1 MGKGKPKSKG
11 TKLQLGEFLG
21 DNAGN
26 TVNIGGKTVEMP
38 SAPKAATLEI
48 DITKVPNQNLVHSPL
63 GNFFNWSISATD
75 SSGLGLGIDKRFFA
89 FCSCWSLVSRKIIN
103 FSPEVVG
110 HVMMT

>member
-48 DITKVPNQNLVHSPL
+48 DITKV
-63 GNFFNWSISATD
+63 I
-75 SSGLGLGIDKRFFA
+75 K
-89 FCSCWSLVSRKIIN
+89 CW
-103 FSPEVVG
+103 
-110 HVMMT
+110 

>member
-48 DITKVPNQNLVHSPL
+48 DITKVLNVFRNISQETNYNQLLVDDVHFRWL
-63 GNFFNWSISATD
+63 
-75 SSGLGLGIDKRFFA
+75 
-89 FCSCWSLVSRKIIN
+89 IITL
-103 FSPEVVG
+103 S
-110 HVMMT
+110 

>member
-48 DITKVPNQNLVHSPL
+48 DITKVPNRTHIFETISQFYNQQLVEKC
-63 GNFFNWSISATD
+63 
-75 SSGLGLGIDKRFFA
+75 ID
-89 FCSCWSLVSRKIIN
+89 
-103 FSPEVVG
+103 
-110 HVMMT
+110 

>member
-48 DITKVPNQNLVHSPL
+48 DITKVRTVVLFSKYPPYRN
-63 GNFFNWSISATD
+63 NWSQHYRD
-75 SSGLGLGIDKRFFA
+75 MNFLSS
-89 FCSCWSLVSRKIIN
+89 
-103 FSPEVVG
+103 
-110 HVMMT
+110 

>member
-1 MGKGKPKSKG
+1 MYSFLVTKTESLTIFCLKKSFLDCPNSSRREMGKGKPKSKG

-48 DITKVPNQNLVHSPL
+48 DITKVPNRTLVH
-63 GNFFNWSISATD
+63 F
-75 SSGLGLGIDKRFFA
+75 
-89 FCSCWSLVSRKIIN
+89 
-103 FSPEVVG
+103 
-110 HVMMT
+110 

>member
-48 DITKVPNQNLVHSPL
+48 DITKLPPNPPFTAVVSNLPYDIEERQVWD
-63 GNFFNWSISATD
+63 FFGD
-75 SSGLGLGIDKRFFA
+75 LKIDKIDIPREDEDGRF
-89 FCSCWSLVSRKIIN
+89 VKN
-103 FSPEVVG
+103 G
-110 HVMMT
+110 N

>member
-38 SAPKAATLEI
+38 SAPKAATLNLLRINQSKFFRVITI
-48 DITKVPNQNLVHSPL
+48 DYYM
-63 GNFFNWSISATD
+63 
-75 SSGLGLGIDKRFFA
+75 
-89 FCSCWSLVSRKIIN
+89 
-103 FSPEVVG
+103 VVIQVLS
-110 HVMMT
+110 HLMPCICC

>member
-48 DITKVPNQNLVHSPL
+48 DITKVPNRWCISQLPPWQIRPHITPL
-63 GNFFNWSISATD
+63 TLPRTSFILDVLISKDFVPHSIS
-75 SSGLGLGIDKRFFA
+75 
-89 FCSCWSLVSRKIIN
+89 
-103 FSPEVVG
+103 
-110 HVMMT
+110 

>member
-48 DITKVPNQNLVHSPL
+48 DITKVRTAVLYFKVPPKLTN
-63 GNFFNWSISATD
+63 NFRGSVT
-75 SSGLGLGIDKRFFA
+75 SSVTTL
-89 FCSCWSLVSRKIIN
+89 N
-103 FSPEVVG
+103 
-110 HVMMT
+110 

>member
-48 DITKVPNQNLVHSPL
+48 DITKVPNRTLLKRLRSSTINSLLKNQLIELPL
-63 GNFFNWSISATD
+63 ERQIAPIPDPF
-75 SSGLGLGIDKRFFA
+75 
-89 FCSCWSLVSRKIIN
+89 
-103 FSPEVVG
+103 
-110 HVMMT
+110 

>member
-48 DITKVPNQNLVHSPL
+48 DITKVPNRWCIAEQIRPHTTEM
-63 GNFFNWSISATD
+63 F
-75 SSGLGLGIDKRFFA
+75 SG
-89 FCSCWSLVSRKIIN
+89 VSK
-103 FSPEVVG
+103 
-110 HVMMT
+110 

>member
-48 DITKVPNQNLVHSPL
+48 DITKVRTVVLFSKYPLVAIIVVNTIVIWISYRYNLGSKNPHYCDTSVPKQNLL
-63 GNFFNWSISATD
+63 
-75 SSGLGLGIDKRFFA
+75 
-89 FCSCWSLVSRKIIN
+89 
-103 FSPEVVG
+103 
-110 HVMMT
+110 